1 MVHLEEFIKDIK
13 QNDLIRILSDD
24 GEILGKVLDI
34 RKYSVKLK
42 TYEGESFV
50 QFDRINLY
58 THILDKSSITFIN
71 NDLKNE
77 NKDLVVENEDSE
89 DKTDIDSEEIN
100 VEEIDEPKESNVVGK
115 LYDHCQEIYQDAKNS
130 ELYVLSIDDF
140 KSAFNSEIKR
150 TIKDEHLKKDIEGI
164 LDSFGD
170 ARKNRLDYR
179 DSYKM
184 EDILKKTKLVFSNN
198 YNNPVVAFLLA
209 TLLHHCKSEG
219 ESVKYYAIAE
229 KFESA
234 CALEEDIKEE
244 KIVYAVEI
252 LYIKLLLSALWV
264 VHELSTTG
272 QWAVYE
278 DILSKISNYDI
289 DDKNNFIAFLIAS
302 LLNDGKIVVLPNLE
316 TLCSDENVEY
326 LLNLLHKYSEDKTVV
341 TSVDKYN
348 KIIQKN
354 KQLENH
360 EPTRF
365 LGIID
370 KIGDDSGFINCLEN
384 NKFSFEIYF
393 NFDQVSDPKLK
404 KMLMCEDGIDY
415 KVSFNIGINKYGRIA
430 AFNIKL
436 IDLPKEEKIPEE
448 EMDEGYITEY
458 DSFGHYGKIQ
468 IKNSSGT
475 FQEKNI
481 LDPYLKVYLNDGNFK
496 SNNPKKIKCVRNSKK
511 QIEKIISFKEWSE
524 EEKAE
529 FSSRISDFD
538 LKQWNLYQNKDDI
551 SEENETQ
558 NDDFGYC
565 IEYVPLDYLLLDEE
579 VIFSKFIEAVNKSYD
594 MTELFDAFK
603 SFLLLYL
610 RFARKNKFYN
620 DALSVNNCFIFY
632 LRGKGLLTKAIDNLL
647 NIYIDIA
654 KSINIS
660 FQLAISLVKSFK
672 IYISNETYEKYIM
685 NIAEDWI
692 DYYYGEIEST
702 NLANHKLYYILEKAN
717 LEFNVKKYKEALESC
732 DLFYQQKDINEVFK
746 VKIDRIKCISLYML
760 GEKDKAK
767 DIAKNL
773 IVVLPQDKELKEIV
787 NDVLKLN
794 TAIDP
799 STFTVAN
806 NDTTD
811 KPETKDTNILS
822 DYKMNYD
829 SFDNI
834 TDNDIWSEIKTTQKI
849 LKDFIRAKLPSLV
862 LGKKYNKFLTNK
874 EFNRMIDDSN
884 IFTEKAT
891 EYYRLCVNKNK
902 NEHNIDSDYLDVV
915 SIKTLAEL
923 IELYWE
929 HEDYGFSRDFGDQS
943 FDVWDEIFRRIYLS
957 RDAFAHNNE
966 SSITVRE
973 KKETYA
979 YCKKVQEVLD
989 KKY

>member
-1 MVHLEEFIKDIK
+1 MIHREEFIEDVKIG
-13 QNDLIRILSDD
+13 DLIRILSEE
-24 GEILGKVLDI
+24 GEILGNILSI
-34 RKYSVKLK
+34 RKYSVKLE
-42 TYEGESFV
+42 TEEGESV
-50 QFDRINLY
+50 IQFDRINLY
-58 THILDKSSITFIN
+58 TKILNKIIKFTDKNISQN
-71 NDLKNE
+71 N
-77 NKDLVVENEDSE
+77 NKE
-89 DKTDIDSEEIN
+89 EEIEN
-100 VEEIDEPKESNVVGK
+100 TEIENSDITEQEDIQEEPVESNITGK
-115 LYDHCQEIYQDAKNS
+115 LYEQCQEVYQEAKNS
-130 ELYVLSIDDF
+130 ELYVLNIDDF

-150 TIKDEHLKKDIEGI
+150 TIKDDVLKKDIEGI
-164 LDSFGD
+164 LDSFAD

-184 EDILKKTKLVFSNN
+184 EDILKKTKLMFSNN
-198 YNNPVVAFLLA
+198 YNNQVVAFMLA
-209 TLLHHCKSEG
+209 TLLHHCKSDS

-234 CALEEDIKEE
+234 CALEEAIQEDKL
-244 KIVYAVEI
+244 VYAAEI
-252 LYIKLLLSALWV
+252 IYSKLLLSALWV
-264 VHELSTTG
+264 IHELSPNG
-272 QWAVYE
+272 KWAVYE
-278 DILSKISNYDI
+278 DILLKFSNYTVDEKT
-289 DDKNNFIAFLIAS
+289 DFISFLIAS
-302 LLNDGKIVVLPNLE
+302 MLNDGKIVVLPNTE
-316 TLCSDENVEY
+316 TLCTDENIEY
-326 LLNLLHKYSEDKTVV
+326 LLDFMQKYSDDKTLITAVE
-341 TSVDKYN
+341 KYN

-365 LGIID
+365 QGIID

-404 KMLMCEDGIDY
+404 KMLMCESGINY

-436 IDLPKEEKIPEE
+436 LDLPKIQDTPQEE

-481 LDPYLKVYLNDGNFK
+481 LDPYLKIYLNEGYFK
-496 SNNPKKIKCVRNSKK
+496 SNNPKKIKCIRNSKK
-511 QIEKIISFKEWSE
+511 QIEKIISFKEWTD
-524 EEKAE
+524 EEKADFE
-529 FSSRISDFD
+529 SRIPDFE
-538 LKQWNLYQNKDDI
+538 LKQWNLYKNKDNSQIED
-551 SEENETQ
+551 STES
-558 NDDFGYC
+558 DSFGYF
-565 IEYVPLDYLLLDEE
+565 IEYIPLDYLLPDEE
-579 VIFSKFIEAVNKSYD
+579 VIFSKFINAVNTSYD
-594 MTELFDAFK
+594 IPELFVAFK

-632 LRGKGLLTKAIDNLL
+632 LRGKGLLTKSVDDLL
-647 NIYIDIA
+647 NIYAEIA

-660 FQLAISLVKSFK
+660 FQLAISLIKSFK

-732 DLFYQQKDINEVFK
+732 ELFYQQKDINEVFK

-767 DIAKNL
+767 DIANNL
-773 IVVLPQDKELKEIV
+773 IVLLPQDKELKEIV
-787 NDVLKLN
+787 NDVLKVN
-794 TAIDP
+794 TTIDP
-799 STFTVAN
+799 FTFTIAN
-806 NDTTD
+806 NNDEPD
-811 KPETKDTNILS
+811 KPEIKDANILS

-834 TDNDIWSEIKTTQKI
+834 TDNDIWSEIKTTQKT
-849 LKDFIRAKLPSLV
+849 LKDFIRAKLPSLI

-874 EFNRMIDDSN
+874 EFNRMIDDSH

-929 HEDYGFSRDFGDQS
+929 HEDYGFSRDFGNKYE
-943 FDVWDEIFRRIYLS
+943 VWDEIFRRIYLS

-966 SSITVRE
+966 SSITVRD

-979 YCKKVQEVLD
+979 YCKKVQEVLA